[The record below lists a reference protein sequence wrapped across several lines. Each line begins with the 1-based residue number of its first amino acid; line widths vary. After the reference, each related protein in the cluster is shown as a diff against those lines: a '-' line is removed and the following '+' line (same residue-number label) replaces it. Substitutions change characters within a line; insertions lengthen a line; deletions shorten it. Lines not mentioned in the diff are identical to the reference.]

1 MINIISHSIDLPG
14 DRPATVGRHS
24 TRGVFS
30 RMVMGVV
37 FVFLCCTTSLQ
48 AQTPVNDAFAGRFT
62 IAGSTN
68 TVVGNNSFATK
79 EVGEQDHA
87 ASPAAASLWW
97 TWMAPDSGPVVMTTL
112 GSSFDTVLSV
122 YTGTSL
128 QNLALVADNDD
139 GPGLATSALTFNA
152 VRGTTYQIAVD
163 GFGGDRGNVS
173 LTVRLPVNPTAP
185 QITSQP
191 ANVTTLEGAGSN
203 VTFAAAVTGS
213 FPLSFTWQ
221 INGVNL
227 PGGTNGSYTVTNAS
241 GANVGDYRLIATN
254 FSGSVTSSVA
264 VLTVL
269 LPAPNNNFSARI
281 PISGQSYSTTTHN
294 LGATRESGEPILAG
308 VNSGASLWWT
318 WTAPQNG
325 LTIINTSGSK
335 YFLDGVLDTV
345 LAVYSGAALNSLT
358 EVATNNDESG
368 DIATSKV
375 YFRAI
380 QGVTYQIAASGLLDT
395 NGSPATGNVKLS
407 LTQLANND
415 FFANALEFPSG
426 VGTVYDNLS
435 GATIEPGEPVHAG
448 ILGGHSV
455 WYYWVAPTN
464 GTYVL
469 HTGGSLADTILAI
482 YTGLN
487 INSLSLVAEDD
498 NRGAEGASLVKFFAV
513 GGTMYHFAVD
523 GLLEAGI
530 TTAGA
535 VALNLSAS
543 SILNDDFAERTTLSG
558 LSIQVPDSNVNAT
571 RQPGEPNH
579 GGNAG
584 GHSIWWTWTAP
595 ITGPVVITTINSTF
609 DTTLAVYTGAQV
621 TALTLVAENDDAIG
635 NPELSSQVQFQGIAG
650 QTYQIAVDGYRFSEN
665 QVASGTMVLSIVQ
678 KAPPVLGGNDLFVNR
693 FTLTGQT
700 NVVNGS
706 NTNAS
711 KEIGEPDHDGNGGG
725 RSIWWS
731 WVAPASSPV
740 SISTFGSSFDTV
752 LGVYQGTT
760 VSSLNLIGAD
770 TRSVNGKSIVTF
782 DAIAGLEYQIAVDG
796 FNDGAGAA
804 SGRVVLQVL
813 QFPAGRLHANDDFEN
828 STPLTDFLSVVGL
841 NIGATR
847 QPGEPAHASTPR
859 GHSLWWSWQAP
870 SDGPVTISTAR
881 SQFDTVLAVYT
892 GLSLELLSLVAE
904 NDDIN
909 PGNEQSSVTFQAV
922 SNTVYH
928 VAVDGYGNEIGLVN
942 LTISPGAD
950 TPSAPQ
956 VQQGPVDQT
965 RFSGGSGGGANVSF
979 RIIATGS
986 LPMTFQW
993 ALRGTN
999 LVGATNISLT
1009 LTNATIQDAG
1019 IYEVIVSNRFGTAT
1033 NNRAALTWIEVPF
1046 NDDFANRI
1054 LITGPSSVARGSI
1067 LGATKQPGELDHGG
1081 EVGGR
1086 SVWWKWIAPATG
1098 TVKVHTLGSSFDT
1111 VLAVYQ
1117 GSDIANLTLIQENN
1131 DLLAD
1136 TTYAS
1141 KVLFH
1146 AVAGQEYQIAV
1157 DAAKTNALDGSVLL
1171 TVIQGE
1177 PPSIVTQP
1185 LGTNLIHFTN
1195 SIFALQVTASGP
1207 SPFLYQWFF
1216 NGMTL
1221 TNATNASYALGP
1233 LGREKSGNYS
1243 VSVANSFDTVPSSN
1257 FNVWVQVPQSVRTP
1271 IRSPNGHTQLLFS
1284 DPDGI
1289 LSSDPARFE
1298 IQHTDDLSS
1307 IPMGWTSTSGSIVTS
1322 NGQFLFEDQSSM
1334 TVSNRFYRI
1343 IEK

>member
-1 MINIISHSIDLPG
+1 
-14 DRPATVGRHS
+14 
-24 TRGVFS
+24 
-30 RMVMGVV
+30 MGVV
-37 FVFLCCTTSLQ
+37 LVFLFWAASLQ
-48 AQTPVNDAFAGRFT
+48 AQSPVNDAFTGRFSIT
-62 IAGSTN
+62 GSTN
-68 TVVGNNSFATK
+68 TVVGNNSLATK
-79 EVGEQDHA
+79 EVGEPDHA

-112 GSSFDTVLSV
+112 GSSFDTVMSV

-163 GFGGDRGNVS
+163 GFGGDKGSVS
-173 LTVRLPVNPTAP
+173 LTVRLPVSPTAP

-191 ANVTTLEGAGSN
+191 VNATALEGAGSN
-203 VTFAAAVTGS
+203 VTFATAVTGS

-221 INGVNL
+221 KNEVNL

-241 GANVGDYRLIATN
+241 GANAGDYRLIVTN
-254 FSGSVTSSVA
+254 YSGSVTSSVA

-269 LPAPNNNFSARI
+269 LPAPNNNFAART
-281 PISGQSYSTTTHN
+281 PISGQSFSTTTHN
-294 LGATRESGEPILAG
+294 LGATRESGEPIPGG

-335 YFLDGVLDTV
+335 TFSDGVLDTV
-345 LAVYSGAALNSLT
+345 LAVYSGAALNTLT
-358 EVATNNDESG
+358 EVATNDDESSG
-368 DIATSKV
+368 DIVTSKV

-380 QGVTYQIAASGLLDT
+380 QGATYQIAVAGLLDT
-395 NGSPATGNVKLS
+395 NGSAATGNVKLS
-407 LTQLANND
+407 LNQLVDND

-435 GATIEPGEPVHAG
+435 GATVEPGEPVHAG

-482 YTGLN
+482 YTGSG
-487 INSLSLVAEDD
+487 INNLSLVAEDD
-498 NRGAEGASLVKFFAV
+498 NRGAEGTSLVKFFAI

-523 GLLEAGI
+523 GLLEIGSK
-530 TTAGA
+530 TAGA
-535 VALNLSAS
+535 VTLNLSPSA
-543 SILNDDFAERTTLSG
+543 ILNDDFAERTTLSG

-571 RQPGEPNH
+571 KQPGEPNH

-609 DTTLAVYTGAQV
+609 DTTLAVYTGTQLS
-621 TALTLVAENDDAIG
+621 ALTLVAENDDAIG
-635 NPELSSQVQFQGIAG
+635 NPEFSSQVQFQGIAG
-650 QTYQIAVDGYRFSEN
+650 QSYQIAVDGYRFSEN

-678 KAPPVLGGNDLFVNR
+678 KAPPVPGGNDLFANR
-693 FTLTGQT
+693 FIITGQT
-700 NVVNGS
+700 NVVSGS

-711 KEIGEPDHDGNGGG
+711 KEIGEPAHDGNDGG

-731 WVAPASSPV
+731 WVAPVSSPV

-782 DAIAGLEYQIAVDG
+782 EAVAGVEYQIAVDG

-813 QFPAGRLHANDDFEN
+813 QFPPGRLHANDDFEN
-828 STPLTDFLSVVGL
+828 STPMTDFLSVVGL
-841 NIGATR
+841 NIGASR
-847 QPGEPAHASTPR
+847 QPGEPAHASTPQ

-892 GLSLELLSLVAE
+892 GPSLELLSLVAE

-928 VAVDGYGNEIGLVN
+928 IAVDGYGNEIGVLN
-942 LTISPGAD
+942 LTVSPGAD

-956 VQQGPVDQT
+956 VQQPPVDQT

-993 ALRGTN
+993 LLRGTN
-999 LVGATNISLT
+999 LVGATNNWIT
-1009 LTNATIQDAG
+1009 VTNATIQDAG
-1019 IYEVIVSNRFGTAT
+1019 SYEVIVSNRFGTST

-1046 NDDFANRI
+1046 NDAFANRV
-1054 LITGPSSVARGSI
+1054 LITGSSNVVRGSI
-1067 LGATKQPGELDHGG
+1067 LGATKQSGEFDHGG
-1081 EVGGR
+1081 EAGGR
-1086 SVWWKWIAPATG
+1086 SVWWTWIAPTTG

-1117 GSDIANLTLIQENN
+1117 GNDIANLTLVQEND

-1136 TTYAS
+1136 TIYAS

-1157 DAAKTNALDGSVLL
+1157 DAAKTNTLDGSVLL

-1177 PPSIVTQP
+1177 PPLIVTQP
-1185 LGTNLIHFTN
+1185 LGTNLVHFTN

-1207 SPFLYQWFF
+1207 PPFQYQWFF

-1221 TNATNASYALGP
+1221 TNATNANYALGP

-1243 VSVANSFDTVPSSN
+1243 VSVANGFDSVTSSN
-1257 FNVWVQVPQSVRTP
+1257 ANVWVQVPQRMQTP
-1271 IRSPNGHTQLLFS
+1271 QYLPNGHTQLLFS
-1284 DPDGI
+1284 DPDGT
-1289 LSSDPARFE
+1289 LSSDPGRFE
-1298 IQHTDDLSS
+1298 IQHTDNLAT
-1307 IPMGWTSTSGSIVTS
+1307 IPTTWVPTAGSIGTS
-1322 NGQFLFEDQSSM
+1322 NGRFLFEDQSSG
-1334 TVSNRFYRI
+1334 TILNRFYRI